1 MEQNDTKTGVSP
13 ETYEPL
19 QQADIEAL
27 VGRIMRRLAAR
38 KRRRIVISAL
48 SATLS
53 AAAVI
58 LFAVFL
64 YPGISSPIPGVRGS
78 RLNTMEVPAGA
89 TATLHLP
96 DGSLA
101 MLNSGT
107 KVIYPSAFDKTE
119 RNIFVDGE
127 VWLEVVPDKERP
139 FTVSADGFDVRVHG
153 TKFNVNTRSG
163 SESVVLAEGAVEVSS
178 KGGSG
183 VMLAPGQMASMD
195 DGLISV
201 SEVLTEDYTSWTKG
215 YINLHGEPVCRV
227 AARLSEYYGIP
238 ISCDSGLLLYGKL
251 ELKSSLG
258 KVLDNIA
265 KVIDVDITYSESEGY
280 TISSGR

>member
-58 LFAVFL
+58 LYTVFL
-64 YPGISSPIPGVRGS
+64 YPEMTSPIPGIHKN

-107 KVIYPSAFDKTE
+107 KVVYPSSFDKTE
-119 RNIFVDGE
+119 RTIFVDGE
-127 VWLEVVPDKERP
+127 VWLEVVPDRERP

-163 SESVVLAEGAVEVSS
+163 SKSVVLAEGAVEVSS

-183 VMLAPGQMASMD
+183 VMLAPGQMASVD

-227 AARLSEYYGIP
+227 AAGIRRL
-238 ISCDSGLLLYGKL
+238 
-251 ELKSSLG
+251 
-258 KVLDNIA
+258 
-265 KVIDVDITYSESEGY
+265 
-280 TISSGR
+280 